1 MPSPPQEQGPDD
13 AYRSLAFHAPDVPA
27 PVCVLWPDSAS
38 ARACPRGDM
47 ELAYD
52 GTIGRLTNTAFDA
65 RCIEYAEGYE
75 NSLSFSEFFQ
85 GYLDGLARD
94 LAERHDLSG
103 KRVIEIGSGD
113 GEFISSIC
121 QLSGAEGIGYEPSW
135 AEGRDTQLADGRVQ
149 IVRGLFPP
157 QQGAAPQ
164 AALVVCRQV
173 LEHIEK
179 PEPFLDAVR
188 AATAPGSTVVF
199 EVPNARDTLNRCSW
213 FDLIYEHVHVFTA
226 GSLARQLAKAGFCVT
241 RAEETYSGQFVLV
254 EATVPESGAGSVPPE
269 FENLRTLEDEVT
281 SFAEEWP
288 KRRQAWIDELDQL
301 GSAGKRIS
309 IWGTGARGI
318 NFLNLADPEGHIQGA
333 VDLNPRK
340 HGRYVAGSGQCV
352 QPPDWLKTFQPD
364 LVIVMNPNYE
374 DEIRTA
380 LTELGLNP
388 EVRLA

>member
-1 MPSPPQEQGPDD
+1 MTPSNDETDSSP
-13 AYRSLAFHAPDVPA
+13 AIRTLAFDAPGVPA
-27 PVCVLWPDSAS
+27 HVCVLWPDEAS

-47 ELAYD
+47 ELTYD
-52 GTIGRLTNTAFDA
+52 SSIGRLSNTAFDA

-85 GYLDGLARD
+85 GYLEGLAED
-94 LAERHDLSG
+94 LAARHDLAG

-121 QLSGAEGIGYEPSW
+121 RLSGAEGIGYEPSW
-135 AEGRDTQLADGRVQ
+135 AVDREASLEGGKVQ
-149 IVRGLFPP
+149 VVRGFFPP
-157 QQGAAPQ
+157 EGEPAPQ

-179 PEPFLDAVR
+179 PEPFLEAVR

-226 GSLARQLAKAGFCVT
+226 GSLARQLAKAGFQVT
-241 RAEETYSGQFVLV
+241 RAQETYSGQFVLV
-254 EATVPESGAGSVPPE
+254 EAVVPESGPGSVPPE
-269 FENLRTLEDEVT
+269 FESTRTLTKEVEA
-281 SFAEEWP
+281 FASEWP
-288 KRRQAWIDELDQL
+288 QRRKKWMDELNEL
-301 GSAGKRIS
+301 GKQGKRIS
-309 IWGTGARGI
+309 IWGSGARGV
-318 NFLNLADPEGHIQGA
+318 NFLNLADPNGHIQGA

-340 HGRYVAGSGQCV
+340 HGRHVAGSGQCV
-352 QPPDWLKTFQPD
+352 QPPEWLKTFQPD

-374 DEIRTA
+374 DEIKAA
-380 LTELGLNP
+380 LADLGLKP